1 MEKKTLICHLI
12 LKGHLPAAI
21 YYMILSNM
29 RMEGVLHKHDKDFT
43 NIKKQSL
50 KQMVKYWINFH

>member
-50 KQMVKYWINFH
+50 KQMVKY